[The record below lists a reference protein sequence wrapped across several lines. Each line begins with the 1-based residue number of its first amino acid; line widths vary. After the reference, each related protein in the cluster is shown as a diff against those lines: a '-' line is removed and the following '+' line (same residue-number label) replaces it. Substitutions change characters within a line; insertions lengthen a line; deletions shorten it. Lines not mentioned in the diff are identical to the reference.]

1 MVDVREIYGLGKQN
15 GKFLNAELAREEKL
29 YGKELTIKDTELRE
43 INGKQKLVLRFFET
57 NHCLVLNRTNA
68 IILAEN
74 YGEDTDNWM
83 GRQLKLKAVK
93 RVFQGKLVD
102 AIEVEPVTQQLE
114 IDFTAAAEEENRKKK
129 KAKG

>member
-1 MVDVREIYGLGKQN
+1 MVDVREIYGLKQN
-15 GKFLNAELAREEKL
+15 GKFLNAELAKTEGL
-29 YGKELTIKDTELRE
+29 YGEELTIKDVELRE

-57 NHCLVLNRTNA
+57 EHMLVLNRTNA

-74 YGEDTDNWM
+74 FGEDTDNWM
-83 GRQLKLKAVK
+83 GRQLKLKQVK

-102 AIEVEPVTQQLE
+102 AIEVDPVTQVE

>member
-1 MVDVREIYGLGKQN
+1 MVDIREIYGLGKQN

-57 NHCLVLNRTNA
+57 EHMLVLNRTNA

-83 GRQLKLKAVK
+83 GRQLKLKQVK

-102 AIEVEPVTQQLE
+102 AIEVEPVTQVE
-114 IDFTAAAEEENRKKK
+114 IDFTAATAEEENRKKK
-129 KAKG
+129 KAKS

>member
-1 MVDVREIYGLGKQN
+1 MVDVREIYGLKQN
-15 GKFLNAELAREEKL
+15 GKFLNAELAKTEGL
-29 YGKELTIKDTELRE
+29 YGEELTIKYVELQE

-57 NHCLVLNRTNA
+57 EHMLVLNRTNA

-83 GRQLKLKAVK
+83 GRQLKLKQVK

-102 AIEVEPVTQQLE
+102 AIEVEPVTQVE
-114 IDFTAAAEEENRKKK
+114 IDFTAAVEEENRKKK